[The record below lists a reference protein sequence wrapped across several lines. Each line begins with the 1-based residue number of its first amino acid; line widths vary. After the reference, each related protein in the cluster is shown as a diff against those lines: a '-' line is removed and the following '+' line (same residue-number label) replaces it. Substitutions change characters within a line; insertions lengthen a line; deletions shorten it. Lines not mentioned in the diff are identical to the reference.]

1 VLKGAHRPSQKSF
14 QKKMDFKQLLK
25 TWLLL
30 ALGVTIA
37 AHTAAGIQYASASAL
52 VVAVLLLSLCNM
64 VLKPVLMLFS
74 LPFIILTFGIGI
86 WLINAL
92 LFLLVGQLVHG
103 FHVESFWHAL
113 WGAFVVS
120 LTGAASNFL
129 FGSSRVKVQVNR
141 GSQGPGHSG
150 PGQQKRQPI
159 KDDDV
164 IDI

>member
-1 VLKGAHRPSQKSF
+1 
-14 QKKMDFKQLLK
+14 MDFKQLLK
-25 TWLLL
+25 SWLLL
-30 ALGVTIA
+30 AVGVTIA
-37 AHTAAGIQYASASAL
+37 AHTASGIHYDNSTAL
-52 VVAVLLLSLCNM
+52 VVAVLLLSICNL

-92 LFLLVGQLVHG
+92 LFLFVGWLVEG
-103 FHVESFWHAL
+103 FYVFSFVSAL

-120 LTGAASNFL
+120 LTGAAASMF
-129 FGSSRVKVQVNR
+129 FGNSRVKVQINKGTNQTR
-141 GSQGPGHSG
+141 PNER
-150 PGQQKRQPI
+150 PRKPL

>member
-1 VLKGAHRPSQKSF
+1 
-14 QKKMDFKQLLK
+14 MDFTRLLK

-30 ALGVTIA
+30 ALGVIIA
-37 AHTAAGIQYASASAL
+37 AHTASGIRYDSSSAL
-52 VVAVLLLSLCNM
+52 IVAVLLLSLCNM

-92 LFLLVGQLVHG
+92 LFLLVGHLVHG
-103 FHVESFWHAL
+103 FHVESFWFAV

-120 LTGAASNFL
+120 LTGAAANIF
-129 FGSSRVKVQVNR
+129 FGSSPVKVRVDR
-141 GSQGPGHSG
+141 GPTGPKPNSPG
-150 PGQQKRQPI
+150 PKRKPI
-159 KDDDV
+159 KDDDDV